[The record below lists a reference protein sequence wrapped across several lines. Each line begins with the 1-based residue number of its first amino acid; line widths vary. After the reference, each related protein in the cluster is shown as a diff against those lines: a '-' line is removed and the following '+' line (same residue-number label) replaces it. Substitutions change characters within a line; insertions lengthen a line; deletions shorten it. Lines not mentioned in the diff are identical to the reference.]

1 MRDLQIALVDRPGA
15 LADMG
20 EALGR
25 AGISILGGG
34 VFHGVAHFLVHD
46 GQAARTALE
55 AHDIVVVA
63 DRAVLV
69 QRLRQ
74 GEPGQLGKF
83 ARALA
88 DAGVNIEVQYSDHD
102 HQLIVVVDDI
112 DAGRIVSD
120 AWMRDR

>member
-1 MRDLQIALVDRPGA
+1 MNDVQISLPDRPGA
-15 LADMG
+15 LAELG
-20 EALGR
+20 ETLGR

-34 VFHGVAHFLVHD
+34 VFHGVAHFLVDD
-46 GQAARTALE
+46 GEAARAALQ
-55 AHDIVVVA
+55 AQGMAVVDV
-63 DRAVLV
+63 RAVLV

-102 HQLIVVVDDI
+102 HQLIVVVDDME
-112 DAGRIVSD
+112 AGRVVSD
-120 AWMRDR
+120 AWMQRR

>member
-1 MRDLQIALVDRPGA
+1 MRDLQIALVNRPGT
-15 LADMG
+15 LAEMG
-20 EALGR
+20 ETLGR

-46 GQAARTALE
+46 GAAAQTALE
-55 AHDIVVVA
+55 AQGIPVIANQD
-63 DRAVLV
+63 VLV

-74 GEPGQLGKF
+74 GEPGQLGRF

-112 DAGRIVSD
+112 DKGRVVSE
-120 AWMRDR
+120 AWMRER

>member
-1 MRDLQIALVDRPGA
+1 MNDVQIRLPDRQGA
-15 LADMG
+15 LAELG
-20 EALGR
+20 ETLGR

-46 GQAARTALE
+46 GEAARAALQSQG
-55 AHDIVVVA
+55 ITVVDV
-63 DRAVLV
+63 RAVLV

-88 DAGVNIEVQYSDHD
+88 DVGVNIEVQYSDHD
-102 HQLIVVVDDI
+102 HQLIVVVDDME
-112 DAGRIVSD
+112 AGRVVSD
-120 AWMRDR
+120 AWMQRR